1 MRTGPM
7 LMSLAV
13 LLAGVAVTTGT
24 AGAQDA
30 LANCAAIADDHE
42 RLTCYDR
49 LAGRVPAAV
58 PASVAAT
65 APVALPPGP
74 IPTVTAADPLA
85 DFGLT
90 QTAKRERDPERWAR
104 ETPQS
109 IAGTV
114 AVVQRNAEDRL
125 VVTLDNDQVWVQSE
139 TKPNIILRPGDS
151 VTIRRAAMG
160 SFMLVTSNK
169 LATRVRRVR

>member
-1 MRTGPM
+1 
-7 LMSLAV
+7 V
-13 LLAGVAVTTGT
+13 
-24 AGAQDA
+24 D
-30 LANCAAIADDHE
+30 
-42 RLTCYDR
+42 
-49 LAGRVPAAV
+49 
-58 PASVAAT
+58 
-65 APVALPPGP
+65 P
-74 IPTVTAADPLA
+74 IA

-114 AVVQRNAEDRL
+114 VGVRRNAEDRL

-139 TKPNIILRPGDS
+139 TKSNIILRPGDS